1 MIVQELDG
9 GGMSRREFYGV
20 EFYAFCQQEYDKA
33 RAHLKNC
40 GKPNDDYDRF
50 LIGEAKFSATFFK
63 QFLD

>member
-1 MIVQELDG
+1 
-9 GGMSRREFYGV
+9 MSRRDFHGK

-50 LIGEAKFSATFFK
+50 LISEAKFSATFFK

>member
-1 MIVQELDG
+1 
-9 GGMSRREFYGV
+9 MSKREFYGT

-40 GKPNDDYDRF
+40 GKPKGDYDRF
-50 LIGEAKFSATFFK
+50 LISEAKFSATLFK